1 MVVIEH
7 WGFREEEEEEQSY
20 DALAHKISSDHDCIF
35 AVAAVC
41 VEKESKFV
49 AVVVVVAAAAIAL
62 AVTVAVD
69 VVVVVAAAVF
79 MLLSEIIVVIYT
91 FSLLV
96 VVVVNFGG
104 THKNIFFGY
113 ETRFFRFSY
122 KDIFFPI
129 LISFRREFVFFFL

>member
-7 WGFREEEEEEQSY
+7 WGFREEEEEEEQSY

-49 AVVVVVAAAAIAL
+49 VAAAAIAL

-69 VVVVVAAAVF
+69 VVVVAAAVF

-104 THKNIFFGY
+104 THKNMFFGY

-122 KDIFFPI
+122 KDIFSLI
-129 LISFRREFVFFFL
+129 LISFPR